1 MGERTRWAGSS
12 NVYNFWLPSL
22 RRWKLRVRERSPTWV
37 FPTGDGNE
45 SYSEMRLIAKQD
57 VFFSSVML
65 SSNIGFCSELILCFM
80 LEFVLKP
87 GIVTV
92 VVNAS

>member
-1 MGERTRWAGSS
+1 
-12 NVYNFWLPSL
+12 
-22 RRWKLRVRERSPTWV
+22 
-37 FPTGDGNE
+37 
-45 SYSEMRLIAKQD
+45 MRLIAKQD

-65 SSNIGFCSELILCFM
+65 SSNIGLCSELILCFM